1 MKEFA
6 MFKTLSADPIVKGLL
21 GKRIH
26 EDLAPDGTPTPYLV
40 WQEISGTP
48 DNHLDAGAN
57 VDHLE
62 IQVMIYDPFQVT
74 VSSIRSEVCRV
85 LENHGYVNDR
95 LGHHEASTKL
105 FARGFS
111 MTLWLNR

>member
-1 MKEFA
+1 MKTIE
-6 MFKTLSADPIVKGLL
+6 MFKILQADVPVKDLL
-21 GKRIH
+21 ADRIF
-26 EDLAPDGTPTPYLV
+26 EDLAPDKTPTPYLV

-48 DNHLDAGAN
+48 DNHLDGGAN

-62 IQVMIYDPFQVT
+62 IQVMIYDPLQVT
-74 VSSIRSEVCRV
+74 ASSIRSEVCRV

-95 LGHHEASTKL
+95 LGHYETVTKL

-111 MTLWLNR
+111 ISWWLCR